1 MKRGDKVVS
10 IGRGIR
16 WYNHYLDEVDF
27 CKNNGFDFMQIW
39 YQNGEICINNIP
51 DPKIEYIK
59 TIGFPVII
67 HAVFDPIDFELYGN
81 DLLEKVK
88 ILGMNEVIIHPVSKK
103 RKVTADT
110 QSELVKQAKLFSAK
124 AKKQGVTWYLENN
137 SVIDGFHYQ
146 PEDIK
151 RVFEADDY
159 AEQLLDIAHIDN
171 YDHLK
176 EIINVKFPKCLHI
189 AGKHF
194 DVPHEH
200 LPLSQGDIDYGF
212 VFKKYLPGFSGRV
225 ILEVDGTDEEI
236 ILSKNIIE
244 QALHTL

>member
-1 MKRGDKVVS
+1 MVS

-16 WYNHYLDEVDF
+16 WYNNYLDEVEF
-27 CKNNGFDFMQIW
+27 CKNNDFSFMQVW
-39 YQNGEICINNIP
+39 YQNGKILVNDIP

-67 HAVFDPIDFELYGN
+67 HAVFDPIDFEIYGD

-88 ILGMNEVIIHPVSKK
+88 ILEMNEVIIHPVSKK
-103 RKVTADT
+103 CEVNANT
-110 QSELVKQAKLFSAK
+110 QSELVEQAKLFSTK

-137 SVIDGFHYQ
+137 SVIDAFHYK
-146 PEDIK
+146 PTDIK
-151 RVFEADDY
+151 KVYEADDY
-159 AEQLLDIAHIDN
+159 VEQLLDVAHIDN
-171 YDHLK
+171 YGHLK
-176 EIINVKFPKCLHI
+176 EIIDIKFPKCLHI

-200 LPLSQGDIDYGF
+200 LPLPQGDIDYGI
-212 VFKKYLPGFSGRV
+212 VFKQYLSGFSGRI
-225 ILEVDGTDEEI
+225 ILEIDGTDEEI

-244 QALHTL
+244 QAINTLSIEIR